1 MNVTMKKSEVE
12 EMEMDL
18 TGVCNLSCPLCTRN
32 YQHANH
38 LVEKNVRSIEEI
50 IKQLDQYTGLK
61 RFFVAGVVSEPTM
74 YKDFIKFIEYLN
86 SRDIYYE
93 IFTNGNTRDTE
104 WWEQLGSIVPEKCMC
119 CFTVCGST
127 QEIHSKY
134 RVGSDLQQILDN
146 AAAFRKNGRKND
158 WIQHIR
164 FQYNAEDRE
173 SPAMRAIFDQF
184 SNVMKVETEGV
195 RRINVYN
202 KEVEVDIRPVQT
214 REHTIKLLFKNR
226 PKPDDDKKYTIQCR
240 SLQQKKIYINQ
251 WGQVSACYTHAEN
264 EQDYFPADTDE
275 MDYSDILS
283 FKFPD
288 CFLCEKRT
296 RTFIDKMGL
305 DFVC

>member
-1 MNVTMKKSEVE
+1 MQKSEVE

-38 LVEKNVRSIEEI
+38 LVEKNVRNIDTI

-74 YKDFIKFIEYLN
+74 YKDFIPFIEYLN

-93 IFTNGNTRDTE
+93 IFTNGNTRDVD
-104 WWEQLGSIVPEKCMC
+104 WWEKLGSIVPKKCMC
-119 CFTVCGST
+119 AFTICGST
-127 QEIHSKY
+127 QELHAKY
-134 RVGSDLQQILDN
+134 RVGSSLQEILN
-146 AAAFRKNGRKND
+146 HAAAFRKNGLSND
-158 WIQHIR
+158 WVQHIR
-164 FQYNAEDRE
+164 FEYNADDRE
-173 SPAMRAIFDQF
+173 SLAMKLIFDQF
-184 SNVMKVETEGV
+184 SNVLKVETEGV
-195 RRINVYN
+195 RRVNVYN
-202 KEVEVDIRPVQT
+202 KEVELGIKPIRV
-214 REHTIKLLFKNR
+214 RDLTIKKLFQNR
-226 PKPDDDKKYTIQCR
+226 PKPDDGKKYEIQCR
-240 SLQQKKIYINQ
+240 SLQQKKVYINQ

-264 EQDYFPADTDE
+264 EQDYFQNE
-275 MDYSDILS
+275 EFDYSDILS
-283 FKFPD
+283 FNYPD

>member
-1 MNVTMKKSEVE
+1 MTVIMQKSEVE

-38 LVEKNVRSIEEI
+38 LVEKNVRNIDTI

-74 YKDFIKFIEYLN
+74 YKDFIPFIEYLN

-93 IFTNGNTRDTE
+93 IFTNGNTRDVD
-104 WWEQLGSIVPEKCMC
+104 WWEKLGSIVPKKCMC
-119 CFTVCGST
+119 AFTICGST
-127 QEIHSKY
+127 QELHAKY
-134 RVGSDLQQILDN
+134 RVGSSLQEILN
-146 AAAFRKNGRKND
+146 HAAAFRKNGLSND
-158 WIQHIR
+158 WVQHIR
-164 FQYNAEDRE
+164 FEYNAEDRE
-173 SPAMRAIFDQF
+173 SIAMKSIFDQF
-184 SNVMKVETEGV
+184 SNVLKVETEGV
-195 RRINVYN
+195 RRVNVYN
-202 KEVEVDIRPVQT
+202 KEVELGIKPIRV
-214 REHTIKLLFKNR
+214 RDLTIKKLFQNR
-226 PKPDDDKKYTIQCR
+226 PKPDDGKKYEIQCR
-240 SLQQKKIYINQ
+240 SLQQKKVYINQ

-264 EQDYFPADTDE
+264 EQDYFQNE
-275 MDYSDILS
+275 EFDYSDILS
-283 FKFPD
+283 FNYPD

>member
-1 MNVTMKKSEVE
+1 MIVKKSEIQE
-12 EMEMDL
+12 IEMDL

-38 LVEKNVRSIEEI
+38 LVEKNVRSIDTI

-93 IFTNGNTRDTE
+93 IFTNGNTRDVD
-104 WWEQLGSIVPEKCMC
+104 WWEKLGSIVPKKCMC
-119 CFTVCGST
+119 AFTVCGST
-127 QEIHSKY
+127 QELHEKY
-134 RVGSDLQQILDN
+134 RVGSDLQEILNN
-146 AAAFRKNGRKND
+146 AKAFRKNNLGND

-164 FQYNAEDRE
+164 FEYNAEDRE
-173 SPAMRAIFDQF
+173 SVGMKNIFDQF
-184 SNVMKVETEGV
+184 SNVLKVETEGV
-195 RRINVYN
+195 RRVNVYN
-202 KEVEVDIRPVQT
+202 KEVELGIKPTKVRDL
-214 REHTIKLLFKNR
+214 TIKKLFQNR
-226 PKPDDDKKYTIQCR
+226 PKPNDGKSYDIQCR
-240 SLQQKKIYINQ
+240 SLQQKKVYINQ

-264 EQDYFPADTDE
+264 EQDYFQNE
-275 MDYSDILS
+275 EFDYSDILS
-283 FKFPD
+283 FNYPD